1 MIHRGTSDTT
11 RERGIMTNLL
21 TRFIKEEEG
30 QDLIEYALLGGLIT
44 ALVVASITTIGTRVR
59 TLFSNLQTAI
69 AS

>member
-1 MIHRGTSDTT
+1 
-11 RERGIMTNLL
+11 MTNLF

-44 ALVVASITTIGTRVR
+44 ALVVAIITTIGTRVR
-59 TLFSNLQTAI
+59 TLFTNLQTAI